1 MIAGHTHGGQ
11 INLPVITCSFFP
23 SMCRLTLGGLVQTER
38 GPVFVSTGTG
48 MVILPMRLNAAPRID
63 LIDLSYKACSLAVR

>member
-11 INLPVITCSFFP
+11 INLPVITCAFFP